1 MYHNTGNSQERS
13 NYIPMCNDKN
23 FEEKPVSLEEVEK
36 KLEKELENIQV
47 VGKNILVEYENIR
60 NIQKEIDN
68 TKQMFVRLFNEREK
82 KEGDFTP
89 KKIFEEFKVK
99 FREKCSKEYKDS
111 IKAEVKKEKN
121 SAKFSILSIIVV
133 SLLVLFSI
141 FWIISSCNVKSS
153 EPTKTNEFIY
163 IGFLILALII
173 YSLLL
178 IFYKNEEKKEI
189 RFKYS
194 IIVDIG
200 AFVFTLVVLVFAI
213 WNNLDQRAM
222 LWIIDC
228 MKKLSISKKICLIIA
243 MILLIILDHK
253 ENQYR
258 LLLAKEKEDA
268 VPCIKAVLDK
278 AKMNRTVDLIQ
289 VLIASQNKLQNE
301 LISEFSTSII
311 FKIMAY
317 FGLISSTFLVIVNF
331 IYNLESLV
339 SSLICFVLSL
349 FVIILFCLYHK
360 AVHDKDL
367 YIEAL
372 KDMEFKEA
380 FEISKKRR

>member
-1 MYHNTGNSQERS
+1 
-13 NYIPMCNDKN
+13 
-23 FEEKPVSLEEVEK
+23 
-36 KLEKELENIQV
+36 
-47 VGKNILVEYENIR
+47 
-60 NIQKEIDN
+60 
-68 TKQMFVRLFNEREK
+68 MFVRLFNEREK

-133 SLLVLFSI
+133 NLLVLFSI

-194 IIVDIG
+194 RIVDIG
-200 AFVFTLVVLVFAI
+200 VFVFTLVVLVFAI

-228 MKKLSISKKICLIIA
+228 MKKLSISKKICLISA
-243 MILLIILDHK
+243 MILLMILDYI
-253 ENQYR
+253 ENQHR
-258 LLLAKEKEDA
+258 ILLAKEKEDA
-268 VPCIKAVLDK
+268 VSCIKAVLDK
-278 AKMNRTVDLIQ
+278 AKMNITVDLIQ

-311 FKIMAY
+311 FKIMTY
-317 FGLISSTFLVIVNF
+317 FGLISSAFLVIVNF
-331 IYNLESLV
+331 IYKLESLA

-349 FVIILFCLYHK
+349 FVIILFCLYHIVK
-360 AVHDKDL
+360 HDEDL

-372 KDMEFKEA
+372 KDIEFKEVL
-380 FEISKKRR
+380 EQSKKGR

>member
-1 MYHNTGNSQERS
+1 
-13 NYIPMCNDKN
+13 MCNDKN

-68 TKQMFVRLFNEREK
+68 TKQMFVKLFNEREK

-111 IKAEVKKEKN
+111 IKAKVNKEKN

-133 SLLVLFSI
+133 NLLVLFSI
-141 FWIISSCNVKSS
+141 FWIISGCNVKSP

-163 IGFLILALII
+163 IGFLIFALII

-178 IFYKNEEKKEI
+178 IFYKNEAKKEI

-194 IIVDIG
+194 IIVDIVV
-200 AFVFTLVVLVFAI
+200 FVSILVVLVFAI
-213 WNNLDQRAM
+213 WNNLDQGAM
-222 LWIIDC
+222 LWIIGC

-278 AKMNRTVDLIQ
+278 AKMNITVDLIQ

-311 FKIMAY
+311 CKIMAY
-317 FGLISSTFLVIVNF
+317 FGLISSAFLVIVNF
-331 IYNLESLV
+331 IYKLESLA

-380 FEISKKRR
+380 LEISK

>member
-1 MYHNTGNSQERS
+1 MNNATQKEPKANPE
-13 NYIPMCNDKN
+13 NLEKTTWT
-23 FEEKPVSLEEVEK
+23 FEEAETKLKEEVK
-36 KLEKELENIQV
+36 KFQDAGEE
-47 VGKNILVEYENIR
+47 ILNQYENIA

-68 TKQMFVRLFNEREK
+68 TKQIFVRLFNETEK

-111 IKAEVKKEKN
+111 IKAKVNKEKN

-133 SLLVLFSI
+133 NLLVLFSI
-141 FWIISSCNVKSS
+141 FWIISSCNIKSP

-178 IFYKNEEKKEI
+178 IFYKNEAKKEI

-200 AFVFTLVVLVFAI
+200 VFVSILVVLVFAI
-213 WNNLDQRAM
+213 WNNLDQGAM

-278 AKMNRTVDLIQ
+278 AKMNITVDLIQ

-372 KDMEFKEA
+372 KDIEFKEA
-380 FEISKKRR
+380 LEISKKGR

>member
-1 MYHNTGNSQERS
+1 
-13 NYIPMCNDKN
+13 MCNDKN

-68 TKQMFVRLFNEREK
+68 TKQMFVKLFNEREK

-111 IKAEVKKEKN
+111 IKAKVNKEKN

-133 SLLVLFSI
+133 NLLVLFSI
-141 FWIISSCNVKSS
+141 FWIISGCNVKSP

-163 IGFLILALII
+163 IGFLIFALII

-178 IFYKNEEKKEI
+178 IFYKNEAKKEI

-200 AFVFTLVVLVFAI
+200 VFVFTLVVLVFAI
-213 WNNLDQRAM
+213 WNNLDQ
-222 LWIIDC
+222 D
-228 MKKLSISKKICLIIA
+228 
-243 MILLIILDHK
+243 
-253 ENQYR
+253 
-258 LLLAKEKEDA
+258 
-268 VPCIKAVLDK
+268 
-278 AKMNRTVDLIQ
+278 
-289 VLIASQNKLQNE
+289 
-301 LISEFSTSII
+301 
-311 FKIMAY
+311 
-317 FGLISSTFLVIVNF
+317 
-331 IYNLESLV
+331 
-339 SSLICFVLSL
+339 
-349 FVIILFCLYHK
+349 
-360 AVHDKDL
+360 
-367 YIEAL
+367 
-372 KDMEFKEA
+372 
-380 FEISKKRR
+380 